1 MMKSSKILE
10 GKNAGRKMMSFDFT
24 HVITASHIFPWLS
37 LEKSLKIYMFLKEIG
52 NTDVKSKS

>member
-1 MMKSSKILE
+1 
-10 GKNAGRKMMSFDFT
+10 MMSFDFT

-52 NTDVKSKS
+52 NADVKSKS